1 MEISDKLSDVPTLV
15 GLKEVMQFFGMQ
27 PVQFAADWRKMT
39 SQDKADIRAGL
50 TNGTY
55 TY

>member
-1 MEISDKLSDVPTLV
+1 MEIQDKLSDIPNLV

-27 PVQFAADWRKMT
+27 PAEFAAAWRKMT